1 MNSQL
6 LSQTDV
12 DTDAL
17 AEALSGDGLDGWS
30 WATAGL
36 VLVAGLVVARL
47 LAWSITRVLRARVD
61 HALAALIGR
70 LVGYVVV
77 VIALV
82 YSLES
87 LGVAIGPLLGA
98 LGIVGIALAFAFR
111 DILENFI
118 AGIMLQLQRPFRYG
132 DEIAVSDYEGTVRDV
147 GTRLV
152 TVNTPDGETVKI
164 PASTV
169 VKSDINNYTER
180 GLRRTTLRIGVAY
193 GTDLTFARDVLM
205 SATAG
210 ADGVTSPP
218 DPEVLLDGF
227 GESSIDFVVRFWHLP
242 TIADHWH
249 TKSNVAF
256 AVDAALR
263 DADITIPFP
272 QRVLR
277 FPDQPTASSDRER
290 TIGSD

>member
-1 MNSQL
+1 MRSSRV

-17 AEALSGDGLDGWS
+17 AEAFDGGGLDGWS

-36 VLVAGLVVARL
+36 VFVAGLVLARL
-47 LAWSITRVLRARVD
+47 LAWSITRVLRQRVD
-61 HALAALIGR
+61 QALAALIGR

-77 VIALV
+77 VVALV

-132 DEIAVSDYEGTVRDV
+132 DEIALNDYEGTVRDV

-152 TVNTPDGETVKI
+152 TVTTPDGETVKI

-169 VKSDINNYTER
+169 IKSDINNYTEH
-180 GLRRTTLRIGVAY
+180 GLRRTTLRVGVAY
-193 GTDLTFARDVLM
+193 GTDLANARDVLR
-205 SATAG
+205 SATSA
-210 ADGVTSPP
+210 ADGVAASP

-227 GESSIDFVVRFWHLP
+227 GESSIDFVVRFWHPP
-242 TIADHWH
+242 TIADHWR
-249 TKSNVAF
+249 TKSAVAF

-263 DADITIPFP
+263 EAGITVPFP
-272 QRVLR
+272 QRTLW
-277 FPDQPTASSDRER
+277 FPDARSNPE
-290 TIGSD
+290 

>member
-1 MNSQL
+1 MRSSRV

-17 AEALSGDGLDGWS
+17 AEAFDGGGLDGWS

-36 VLVAGLVVARL
+36 VFVVGIAVARL
-47 LAWSITRVLRARVD
+47 LAWAITRVLRPRVD

-70 LVGYVVV
+70 LVGYVMVV
-77 VIALV
+77 VALV

-132 DEIAVSDYEGTVRDV
+132 DEIALNDYEGTVRDV

-152 TVNTPDGETVKI
+152 TVTTPDGETVKI

-169 VKSDINNYTER
+169 IKSDINNYTEH
-180 GLRRTTLRIGVAY
+180 GLRRTTLRVGVAY
-193 GTDLTFARDVLM
+193 GTDLVIARDVLM
-205 SATAG
+205 SATSDV
-210 ADGVTSPP
+210 DGVVSSPG
-218 DPEVLLDGF
+218 PEVLLDGF
-227 GESSIDFVVRFWHLP
+227 GESSIDFVIRFWHPP

-249 TKSNVAF
+249 TKSAVAF

-272 QRVLR
+272 QRTLW
-277 FPDQPTASSDRER
+277 FPDMPSNRE
-290 TIGSD
+290 

>member
-1 MNSQL
+1 ML
-6 LSQTDV
+6 PSQTDV

-17 AEALSGDGLDGWS
+17 AEAFDGGGLDGWS

-36 VLVAGLVVARL
+36 VFVAGLALARL
-47 LAWSITRVLRARVD
+47 LAWSISRVLRQRVD
-61 HALAALIGR
+61 QALASLIGR

-77 VIALV
+77 VVALV

-118 AGIMLQLQRPFRYG
+118 AGILLQLQRPFRYG
-132 DEIAVSDYEGTVRDV
+132 DEIAVNDHEGTVRDV

-152 TVNTPDGETVKI
+152 TVTTPDGETVKI

-169 VKSDINNYTER
+169 IKSDINNYTEH
-180 GLRRTTLRIGVAY
+180 GLRRTTLRIGVEY
-193 GTDLTFARDVLM
+193 GTDLAIARGVLM
-205 SATAG
+205 AATSG
-210 ADGVTSPP
+210 ADGVASSPGP
-218 DPEVLLDGF
+218 DVLLDGF
-227 GESSIDFVVRFWHLP
+227 GESSIDFVVRFWHPP

-256 AVDAALR
+256 AVDAAFR
-263 DADITIPFP
+263 DAEITIPFP
-272 QRVLR
+272 QRTVW
-277 FPDQPTASSDRER
+277 FPDGPSNRE
-290 TIGSD
+290 